1 MTENNQEV
9 KPLKSKR
16 LLDDSVR
23 GWLEKPPIETDWDI
37 VQILAKGTTL
47 IMAGNVGIGKSWESV
62 HLAFQ
67 FRLGGKW
74 QGLQCRQLMP
84 LYLNLEFTPNQMQ
97 KRVQKLAKAYFK
109 DIYSLEEIRIV
120 ADKGGNYKLNT
131 EEGRNNLFTLLRQDK
146 MRPPEVIILDPL
158 SLFVDGK
165 IEQVDWNK
173 EIEPVLN
180 EIKTEFNCSI
190 ILNHN
195 FRKAVHIYGHS
206 EDSFAP
212 DRLKG
217 VSDLIDRADT
227 ILMFVAESQPRKD
240 AEGKSVRI
248 EVAKWLC
255 APKTRDAEWL
265 LQPYR
270 VIWDYDKA
278 QFIPENG
285 LGWTEPGKSKRVR
298 YKM

>member
-1 MTENNQEV
+1 MRSQEA
-9 KPLKSKR
+9 KGLKSRR
-16 LLDDSVR
+16 LGEDTV
-23 GWLEKPPIETDWDI
+23 GIWLEKPPISIDWDI
-37 VQILAKGTTL
+37 DQILAKGTTL
-47 IMAGNVGIGKSWESV
+47 IIAGNVGIGKSWESV

-67 FRLGGKW
+67 LRLGRKW
-74 QGLQCRQLMP
+74 HGLQCRELMP
-84 LYLNLEFTPNQMQ
+84 FYLSLEFTENQMQ
-97 KRVQKLAKAYFK
+97 KRIQKLAKSYSK
-109 DIYSLEEIRIV
+109 DIYPLEEIRIV
-120 ADKGGNYKLNT
+120 ADKGGNYKLNDD
-131 EEGRNNLFTLLRQDK
+131 EGKKNLFNLLRQDK
-146 MRPPEVIILDPL
+146 MRPPQVIILDPL
-158 SLFVDGK
+158 SLFIKGQLHK
-165 IEQVDWNK
+165 VDWNN

-180 EIKTEFNCSI
+180 EIKAEFNCSI

-195 FRKAVHIYGHS
+195 FRKATHIQGHS

-285 LGWTEPGKSKRVR
+285 LGWTPPMKSKR
-298 YKM
+298 YTS

>member
-1 MTENNQEV
+1 MDNQNKV

-23 GWLEKPPIETDWDI
+23 GWLEKPPIEIDWDI

-47 IMAGNVGIGKSWESV
+47 IIAGNVGIGKSWESV

-74 QGLQCRQLMP
+74 HGLQCRQLMP
-84 LYLNLEFTPNQMQ
+84 LYLSLEFTQNQMQ
-97 KRVQKLAKAYFK
+97 KRVQKLAK
-109 DIYSLEEIRIV
+109 IYSKDMNALEEIRIV

-131 EEGRNNLFTLLRQDK
+131 DEGRNNLFNLLRQDK
-146 MRPPEVIILDPL
+146 MRPPEVVILDPL
-158 SLFVDGK
+158 SLFIKGK
-165 IEQVDWNK
+165 MEKVDWNN

-190 ILNHN
+190 ILDHN
-195 FRKAVHIYGHS
+195 FRKLTYIQGHS
-206 EDSFAP
+206 EDLFAT

-217 VSDLIDRADT
+217 VSDLQDRADT
-227 ILMFVAESQPRKD
+227 IIAFVVENQPRKD

-255 APKTRDAEWL
+255 APKTRDAEWA
-265 LQPYR
+265 LQPHR
-270 VIWDYDKA
+270 IEWDYNKA
-278 QFIPENG
+278 LFKPENS
-285 LGWTEPGKSKRVR
+285 LGWTPPMKSKR
-298 YKM
+298 YTS